1 MTSNNHVPSNVVDF
15 INLESDLL
23 DHKSYEEW
31 LQLWT
36 NDGLY
41 IVPVDTQE
49 TDFANTVN
57 FAYDDAAMRRLRVAR
72 LLGGESVSSV
82 ALDKTVRS
90 VSRFRVLEET
100 ETNVRVRCA
109 MILTEVRTGNLL
121 TYPGDVEYDL
131 VKHPEGF
138 KIDRKIVRLLHAAT
152 RLATVAFIF

>member
-1 MTSNNHVPSNVVDF
+1 MTSNNKVPSNVVDF
-15 INLESDLL
+15 INLEADLL

-36 NDGLY
+36 DDGLY

-57 FAYDDAAMRRLRVAR
+57 FAYDDAEMRRLRVAR
-72 LLGGESVSSV
+72 LLGGESISSV

-90 VSRFRVLEET
+90 VSRFRLLKET
-100 ETNVRVRCA
+100 ESTVRVRCA
-109 MILTEVRTGNLL
+109 MMLTEVRTGNLL
-121 TYPGDVEYDL
+121 VYPGDVEYVL
-131 VKHPEGF
+131 VKHPEGL
-138 KIDRKIVRLLHAAT
+138 KIDKKIIRLLHAAS